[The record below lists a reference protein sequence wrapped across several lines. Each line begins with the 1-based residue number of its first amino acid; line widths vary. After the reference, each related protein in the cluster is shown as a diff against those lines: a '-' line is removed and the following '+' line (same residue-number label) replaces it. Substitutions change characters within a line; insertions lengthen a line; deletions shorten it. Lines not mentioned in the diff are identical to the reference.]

1 MIHDSLFFIP
11 AQYHVS
17 ILCMDLKSLSVFLP
31 TYNEEDNIS
40 ATVEGVVKV
49 LKELKLNW
57 EVLVINDGSKDKTPE
72 VVKSLEKKFP
82 GVRLVNHPK
91 NEGYGA
97 ALKTG
102 FKEAKY
108 PWVAF
113 VDSDGQFDFDE
124 VKKLLAKTGEADVI
138 LGYRLNRADPFQRRI
153 FTWGWKMLAMVLL
166 GLNVR
171 DYSCGFKLIKKKV
184 IEDISPIESEE
195 KVTQIE
201 MLIKAKKKGYKFAEV
216 GVHHYPRTAGVPTG
230 ANIAVVKKS
239 FTDMLKLWQKV

>member
-1 MIHDSLFFIP
+1 MS
-11 AQYHVS
+11 
-17 ILCMDLKSLSVFLP
+17 LKSLSVFLP
-31 TYNEEDNIS
+31 AYNEEDSI
-40 ATVEGVVKV
+40 ATTVENVVKV
-49 LKELKLNW
+49 LKELKIDW
-57 EVLVINDGSKDKTPE
+57 EVLVINDGSKDQTAE
-72 VVKSLEKKFP
+72 VVKKLGKKYP
-82 GVRLVNHPK
+82 NVKLVNHEVNK
-91 NEGYGA
+91 GYGR

-102 FKEAKY
+102 FSSARY

-113 VDSDGQFDFDE
+113 VDSDGQFDFE
-124 VKKLLAKTGEADVI
+124 EIKKLIAKTDEADVI

-230 ANIAVVKKS
+230 ANMSVVLKS
-239 FTDMLKLWQKV
+239 FADMLRLWQNL

>member
-1 MIHDSLFFIP
+1 MS
-11 AQYHVS
+11 
-17 ILCMDLKSLSVFLP
+17 LKSLSVFLP
-31 TYNEEDNIS
+31 AYNEEDSI
-40 ATVEGVVKV
+40 AITVENVVKV
-49 LKELKLNW
+49 LKDLKIEW
-57 EVLVINDGSKDKTPE
+57 EVLVINDGSKDQTAE
-72 VVKSLEKKFP
+72 VVKELGKKYP
-82 GVRLVNHPK
+82 NVKLVNHEVNK
-91 NEGYGA
+91 GYGR

-102 FKEAKY
+102 FSSARY

-113 VDSDGQFDFDE
+113 VDSDGQFDFE
-124 VKKLLAKTGEADVI
+124 EIKKLIAKTDEADVI

-230 ANIAVVKKS
+230 ANMSVVLKS
-239 FTDMLKLWQKV
+239 FADILRLWQNL

>member
-1 MIHDSLFFIP
+1 MS
-11 AQYHVS
+11 
-17 ILCMDLKSLSVFLP
+17 LKSLSVFLP
-31 TYNEEDNIS
+31 AYNEEDSI
-40 ATVEGVVKV
+40 ATTVENVVKV
-49 LKELKLNW
+49 LKELKIEW
-57 EVLVINDGSKDKTPE
+57 EVLVINDGSKDQTAE
-72 VVKSLEKKFP
+72 VVKKLGKKYP
-82 GVRLVNHPK
+82 NVKLVNHEVNK
-91 NEGYGA
+91 GYGR

-102 FKEAKY
+102 FSSARY

-113 VDSDGQFDFDE
+113 VDSDGQFDFE
-124 VKKLLAKTGEADVI
+124 EIKKLIAKTDEADVI

-153 FTWGWKMLAMVLL
+153 FTWGWKMLAMALL

-230 ANIAVVKKS
+230 ANMSVVLKS
-239 FTDMLKLWQKV
+239 FADILRLWQNL

>member
-1 MIHDSLFFIP
+1 MS
-11 AQYHVS
+11 
-17 ILCMDLKSLSVFLP
+17 LKSLSVFLP
-31 TYNEEDNIS
+31 AYNEEDSITT
-40 ATVEGVVKV
+40 TVENVIKV
-49 LKELKLNW
+49 LKELNINW
-57 EVLVINDGSKDKTPE
+57 EVLVINDGSKDNTAE
-72 VVKSLEKKFP
+72 MVKKLEKKYP
-82 GVRLVNHPK
+82 KVKLVNHEQNK
-91 NEGYGA
+91 GYGH

-102 FKEAKY
+102 FASSKY

-113 VDSDGQFDFDE
+113 VDSDGQFDFAE
-124 VKKLLAKTGEADVI
+124 IKKLIAKTDEADVV

-166 GLNVR
+166 GLNVK

-184 IEDISPIESEE
+184 IEDISPIQSEE

-230 ANIAVVKKS
+230 ANMSVVLKS
-239 FTDMLKLWQKV
+239 FADMLKLWQNL

>member
-1 MIHDSLFFIP
+1 MIK
-11 AQYHVS
+11 S
-17 ILCMDLKSLSVFLP
+17 ISVFLP
-31 TYNEEDNIS
+31 TFNEEDSIS
-40 ATVEGVVKV
+40 STVENAVKV
-49 LKELKLNW
+49 LKSLGLEW
-57 EVLVINDGSKDKTPE
+57 EVLVINDGSRDNTEE
-72 VVKSLEKKFP
+72 VVKKLEIKYP
-82 GVRLVNHPK
+82 GVRLLNHEVNK
-91 NEGYGA
+91 GYGH

-102 FKEAKY
+102 FASAKY

-113 VDSDGQFDFDE
+113 VDSDGQFDFAE
-124 VKKLLAKTGEADVI
+124 IKKMLEKTDEADVI

-166 GLNVR
+166 GLNVK

-230 ANIAVVKKS
+230 ANLNVVLKS
-239 FTDMLKLWQKV
+239 FSDMLKLWNSVS

>member
-1 MIHDSLFFIP
+1 
-11 AQYHVS
+11 
-17 ILCMDLKSLSVFLP
+17 MDLKSLSVFLP
-31 TYNEEDNIS
+31 TFNEEDNI
-40 ATVEGVVKV
+40 ATTVEGVVKV
-49 LKELKLNW
+49 LKELKINW
-57 EVLVINDGSKDKTPE
+57 EILVINDGSKDKTEE
-72 VVKSLEKKFP
+72 VVKGLEKKFP
-82 GVRLVNHPK
+82 GVKLINHLK

-102 FKEAKY
+102 FREAKY

-113 VDSDGQFDFDE
+113 VDSDGQFDFAE
-124 VKKLLAKTGEADVI
+124 IKKLLAKTGEADVI

-153 FTWGWKMLAMVLL
+153 FTWGWKMLAMAML

-201 MLIKAKKKGYKFAEV
+201 MLIKAKRKGYKFAEV

-230 ANIAVVKKS
+230 AKLSVVWKS
-239 FTDMLKLWQKV
+239 FKDMAKLSQSL

>member
-1 MIHDSLFFIP
+1 ME
-11 AQYHVS
+11 
-17 ILCMDLKSLSVFLP
+17 LKSLSVFMP
-31 TYNEEDNIS
+31 AYNEEDSIAS
-40 ATVEGVVKV
+40 TVEGVVKV
-49 LKELKLNW
+49 LKSLKLEW
-57 EVLVINDGSKDKTPE
+57 EVLVINDGSKDKTAE
-72 VVKSLEKKFP
+72 VVRDLEKKYP
-82 GVRLVNHPK
+82 GVKLVDYEK
-91 NEGYGA
+91 NKGYGH

-102 FKEAKY
+102 FAQAKY
-108 PWVAF
+108 QWVAF
-113 VDSDGQFDFDE
+113 VDSDGQFDFAE
-124 VKKLLAKTGEADVI
+124 IKKLLAKTDEADVI

-216 GVHHYPRTAGVPTG
+216 GVHHYPRTAGIPTG
-230 ANIAVVKKS
+230 ANLSVVLKS
-239 FTDMLKLWQKV
+239 FNDMLKLWQKV

>member
-1 MIHDSLFFIP
+1 ME
-11 AQYHVS
+11 
-17 ILCMDLKSLSVFLP
+17 LKSLSVFMP
-31 TYNEEDNIS
+31 AYNEEDSIDS
-40 ATVEGVVKV
+40 TVAGVVKV
-49 LKELKLNW
+49 LKTLSIDWEL
-57 EVLVINDGSKDKTPE
+57 LVINDGSKDKTAE
-72 VVKSLEKKFP
+72 VVKGLEKKYP
-82 GVRLVNHPK
+82 GVKLINHEK
-91 NEGYGA
+91 NQGYGR

-113 VDSDGQFDFDE
+113 VDSDGQFDFE
-124 VKKLLAKTGEADVI
+124 EIKKLLAKTGEADVI

-153 FTWGWKMLAMVLL
+153 FTWGWKMLAMVML

-216 GVHHYPRTAGVPTG
+216 GVHHYARTAGIPTG
-230 ANIAVVKKS
+230 ANLAVVWKS
-239 FTDMLKLWQKV
+239 FKDMVRLWQKL

>member
-1 MIHDSLFFIP
+1 ME
-11 AQYHVS
+11 
-17 ILCMDLKSLSVFLP
+17 LKSLSVFMP
-31 TYNEEDNIS
+31 AYNEEDSIAS
-40 ATVEGVVKV
+40 TVEGVVKV
-49 LKELKLNW
+49 LKDLKLEW
-57 EVLVINDGSKDKTPE
+57 EVLVINDGSKDKTAE
-72 VVKSLEKKFP
+72 VVKGLEKKYP
-82 GVRLVNHPK
+82 GVRLVDYVK
-91 NEGYGA
+91 NKGYGH

-102 FKEAKY
+102 FAEAKY

-113 VDSDGQFDFDE
+113 VDSDGQFDFAE
-124 VKKLLAKTGEADVI
+124 IKNLLSKTDEADVI

-153 FTWGWKMLAMVLL
+153 FTWGWKMLAMVFL

-216 GVHHYPRTAGVPTG
+216 GVHHYARTAGVPTG
-230 ANIAVVKKS
+230 ANISVVMKS
-239 FTDMLKLWQKV
+239 FQDMLKLWKSLN

>member
-1 MIHDSLFFIP
+1 
-11 AQYHVS
+11 
-17 ILCMDLKSLSVFLP
+17 MDLKNLSVFLP
-31 TYNEEDNIS
+31 AFNEEDSI
-40 ATVEGVVKV
+40 ATTVEGVVSV
-49 LKELKLNW
+49 LDSLKLNW
-57 EVLVINDGSKDKTPE
+57 ELLVINDGSKDKTAE
-72 VVKSLEKKFP
+72 VVKGLEKKFP
-82 GVRLVNHPK
+82 GVRLVDYAK
-91 NEGYGA
+91 NRGYGH

-102 FKEAKY
+102 FSEAKY

-113 VDSDGQFDFDE
+113 VDSDGQFDFAE
-124 VKKLLAKTGEADVI
+124 IKKMLQKTSEADVI

-153 FTWGWKMLAMVLL
+153 FTWGWKMLAMILL

-216 GVHHYPRTAGVPTG
+216 GVHHYARTAGVPTG
-230 ANIAVVKKS
+230 ANLSVVLKS
-239 FTDMLKLWQKV
+239 FTDMLKLWQKL

>member
-1 MIHDSLFFIP
+1 MP
-11 AQYHVS
+11 A
-17 ILCMDLKSLSVFLP
+17 
-31 TYNEEDNIS
+31 YNEEASIVS
-40 ATVEGVVKV
+40 TVEGVVKV
-49 LKELKLNW
+49 LNTLNLAW
-57 EVLVINDGSKDKTPE
+57 EVLIINDGSKDKTAE
-72 VVKSLEKKFP
+72 VVESLEKKYP
-82 GVRLVNHPK
+82 GVRLVNHEK
-91 NEGYGA
+91 NKGYGR

-102 FKEAKY
+102 FAEAKY
-108 PWVAF
+108 QWVAF
-113 VDSDGQFDFDE
+113 VDSDGQFDFSE
-124 VKKLLAKTGEADVI
+124 IKKLLEHTNEADVI

-201 MLIKAKKKGYKFAEV
+201 MLIKAKKRGYKFAEV

-230 ANIAVVKKS
+230 ANLSVVGKS
-239 FTDMLKLWQKV
+239 FMDMMKLWQKV

>member
-1 MIHDSLFFIP
+1 MS
-11 AQYHVS
+11 
-17 ILCMDLKSLSVFLP
+17 LKSLSVFLP
-31 TYNEEDNIS
+31 AFNEEDSI
-40 ATVEGVVKV
+40 ALTVEGVVGV
-49 LKELKLNW
+49 LKSLNLDW
-57 EVLVINDGSKDKTPE
+57 EVLVINDGSKDKTAE
-72 VVKSLEKKFP
+72 VVNGLEKKYP
-82 GVRLVNHPK
+82 GVRLVNHETNK
-91 NEGYGA
+91 GYGR

-102 FKEAKY
+102 FAEAKY

-113 VDSDGQFDFDE
+113 VDSDGQFDFGE
-124 VKKLLAKTGEADVI
+124 IKKMIEKTDEADVI

-201 MLIKAKKKGYKFAEV
+201 MLIKAKKRGYKFAEV
-216 GVHHYPRTAGVPTG
+216 GVHHYARKAGVPTG
-230 ANIAVVKKS
+230 ANLLVVKKS
-239 FTDMLKLWQKV
+239 FVDMLRLWQTV

>member
-1 MIHDSLFFIP
+1 MDS
-11 AQYHVS
+11 
-17 ILCMDLKSLSVFLP
+17 KSLSVFLP
-31 TYNEEDNIS
+31 TYNEEDSIEN
-40 ATVEGVVKV
+40 TVDGVVKV

-57 EVLVINDGSKDKTPE
+57 EVLIVNDGSKDKTAQ
-72 VVKSLEKKFP
+72 VAKSLEKKYP
-82 GVRLVNHPK
+82 GVRLVNHSK
-91 NEGYGA
+91 NEGYGG

-102 FKEAKY
+102 FKQAKY

-113 VDSDGQFDFDE
+113 VDSDGQFDFAE
-124 VKKLLAKTGEADVI
+124 VKKLLAKTDQADVI

-171 DYSCGFKLIKKKV
+171 DYSCGFKLIRKKA
-184 IEDISPIESEE
+184 IEEVSPIKSEE

-201 MLIKAKKKGYKFAEV
+201 MLIKLKKKGYRFAEV

-230 ANIAVVKKS
+230 ASLAVVKKS
-239 FTDMLKLWQKV
+239 FIDMLKLWQKL